1 MEKEDAFGAVSA
13 WASGAGA
20 AAQLHREWHTHSAI
34 SPSLGGHIDVR
45 FLNQHLEQ
53 FYGALAV
60 QRELPM
66 RS

>member
-45 FLNQHLEQ
+45 FLNQHLE
-53 FYGALAV
+53 
-60 QRELPM
+60 
-66 RS
+66 